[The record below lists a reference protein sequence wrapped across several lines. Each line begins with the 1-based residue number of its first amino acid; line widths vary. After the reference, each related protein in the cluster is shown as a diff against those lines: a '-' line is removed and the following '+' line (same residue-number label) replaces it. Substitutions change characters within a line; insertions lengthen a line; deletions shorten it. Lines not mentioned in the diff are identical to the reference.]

1 MFRYLKQEKEP
12 ERKKVQRG
20 EHYRFFETTDVII
33 ISVVRFILSKILWR
47 TKNMIRMM
55 KETDIDNVCEII
67 NENWKKVYKGYV
79 NSELLSLLAVRIEY
93 VN

>member
-1 MFRYLKQEKEP
+1 
-12 ERKKVQRG
+12 
-20 EHYRFFETTDVII
+20 
-33 ISVVRFILSKILWR
+33 
-47 TKNMIRMM
+47 MIRMM

-79 NSELLSLLAVRIEY
+79 NSELLSPAAVRIEY